1 MLCKVRQNQIDKGLM
16 LFLSV
21 WKTGPNTNMSTITR
35 TYTCM
40 HNMFPKVQLLEEIKE
55 GRKEKRMIE
64 NEQN

>member
-1 MLCKVRQNQIDKGLM
+1 
-16 LFLSV
+16 
-21 WKTGPNTNMSTITR
+21 
-35 TYTCM
+35 M